1 MKIADALSIIGN
13 GWIQKPAGFR
23 VKFQRQTETGVEV
36 DYSPSQED
44 APLNSDV
51 TAWRFAW
58 KLGQATQTEAETGRP
73 GALYNIIVVD
83 TLDQPIRFYGTGE
96 LEAYNPRLIKQ

>member
-1 MKIADALSIIGN
+1 MKIANALSIIEN
-13 GWIQKPAGFR
+13 GWIRKPTGFR
-23 VKFQRQTETGVEV
+23 VKFHRQTETGFEV
-36 DYSPSQED
+36 DYSPSQEE

-58 KLGQATQTEAETGRP
+58 KLGQATQAEAETGGP
-73 GALYNIIVVD
+73 GALYDIIVVD
-83 TLDQPIRFYGTGE
+83 ARDQPIRFYGTGE